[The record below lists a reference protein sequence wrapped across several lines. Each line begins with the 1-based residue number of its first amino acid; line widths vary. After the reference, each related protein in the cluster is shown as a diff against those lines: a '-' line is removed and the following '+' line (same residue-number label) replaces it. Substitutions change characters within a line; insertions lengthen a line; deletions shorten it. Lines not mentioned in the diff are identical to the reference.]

1 MSCIC
6 DVCARAVGL
15 LKCVCARRC
24 VGSKGCT
31 WREHPFVRVKSAS
44 LVHGVGPAG
53 RWWEAATPAVPGGG
67 DGRTPTVA
75 DARTCDADR
84 YGMRVSCHMCAG
96 SGKPSREW
104 QWAETVNR
112 TKGGGYAR
120 AFRQDAFVSTRPGR
134 RGTRATGTGYGEISD
149 PYRLRSDPR
158 GLPGVFMCARGC
170 ALCYMFMY
178 EYRAA
183 SRASLPGM
191 VHLPVRWERTRDLTT
206 NSVIERAVREKRAE

>member
-6 DVCARAVGL
+6 DVCVRVAASVRKGALGESTLSFVL
-15 LKCVCARRC
+15 NQHRWCMEWARR
-24 VGSKGCT
+24 
-31 WREHPFVRVKSAS
+31 
-44 LVHGVGPAG
+44 GVGG
-53 RWWEAATPAVPGGG
+53 TRQRRRRSGGG

-158 GLPGVFMCARGC
+158 EFPGVFMCARGC
-170 ALCYMFMY
+170 A
-178 EYRAA
+178 
-183 SRASLPGM
+183 G
-191 VHLPVRWERTRDLTT
+191 
-206 NSVIERAVREKRAE
+206 K